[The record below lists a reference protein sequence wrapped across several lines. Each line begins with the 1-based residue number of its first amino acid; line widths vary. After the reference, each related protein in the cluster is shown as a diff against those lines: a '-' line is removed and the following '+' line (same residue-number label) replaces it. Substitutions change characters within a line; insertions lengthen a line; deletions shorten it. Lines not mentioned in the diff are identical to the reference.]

1 MIISVLNQKGGA
13 GKTTL
18 ATNLAAGIAKR
29 GASVV
34 IADTDPQGSAR
45 DWAAA
50 GEGKG
55 VAVVGLDRA
64 NGVSAGV
71 TALSKSHDVVV
82 IDGAPSVD
90 ALAAEA
96 IKNSDVV
103 LIPVQPSP
111 YDIWAAATIVEM
123 IKARQSLTGKPFA
136 AFLISRAIPN
146 TILERETAEALAEH
160 GLLVWTGTTQRQA
173 YPKAAASGSSIYD
186 TTDATAIAEI
196 EAILNLIENSDTQLI
211 S

>member
-1 MIISVLNQKGGA
+1 MIVSVLNQKGGA

-18 ATNLAAGIAKR
+18 TTNLASGIARR

-55 VAVVGLDRA
+55 VAVMGLDRA
-64 NGVSAGV
+64 NGVIAGV
-71 TALSKSHDVVV
+71 TTLAKSHDVVV
-82 IDGAPSVD
+82 IDGAPSID

-111 YDIWAAATIVEM
+111 YDIWAAATIVGM
-123 IKARQSLTGKPFA
+123 IKTRQSLTGKPFA
-136 AFLISRAIPN
+136 AFVISRAIPN
-146 TILERETAEALAEH
+146 TILGREVADALAEH
-160 GLLVWTGTTQRQA
+160 DLPVWTGTTQRQS
-173 YPKAAASGSSIYD
+173 YPKAAAHGQSVFDSQD
-186 TTDATAIAEI
+186 QAAIAEI
-196 EAILNLIENSDTQLI
+196 NAILDNVENHI
-211 S
+211 

>member
-1 MIISVLNQKGGA
+1 MIISVINQKGGA

-18 ATNLAAGIAKR
+18 ATNLAVGIAIR

-34 IADTDPQGSAR
+34 IADSDPQGSAR

-50 GEGKG
+50 AESSS

-64 NGVSAGV
+64 AGLSAGV
-71 TALSKSHDVVV
+71 AALAKAHDVVV

-111 YDIWAAATIVEM
+111 YDIWAAATVVEM
-123 IKARQSLTGKPFA
+123 IKTRQSLTGKPFA
-136 AFLISRAIPN
+136 AFVISRAIPN
-146 TILERETAEALAEH
+146 TILGREVADALAEH
-160 GLLVWTGTTQRQA
+160 ELPVWTGTTQRQA
-173 YPKAAASGSSIYD
+173 YPKAAARGQSVFD
-186 TTDATAIAEI
+186 TQDAAAIAEI
-196 EAILNLIENSDTQLI
+196 NAVLDNVENHI
-211 S
+211 